1 VSVLDV
7 CADAKLQLY
16 CHFIALD
23 PIQIP
28 ATPTGGLQFPRAMPA
43 IDPDL
48 IDELCS
54 EDDLAR
60 VIAAEQIHREGSTPA
75 LRVVNTWR
83 QHRELA
89 ALLPQPETTV
99 TVGLAVQPETFAKI
113 HAAIGAPEL
122 CNVPPDQDAKEFEL
136 NFDNGVLLDI
146 LTTKDPTGSGAIARY
161 LNKFGEGI
169 QQVEFECADVDL
181 ATELLKE
188 LAAQTPVYSSAR
200 PGANN
205 TRINFY
211 LVNIAGKEGPE
222 KLLIELFERPS
233 TTATH

>member
-1 VSVLDV
+1 
-7 CADAKLQLY
+7 LQLY
-16 CHFIALD
+16 RRFIAVD
-23 PIQIP
+23 PIQIS
-28 ATPTGGLQFPRAMPA
+28 ATPTGGLQFPRAMSA

-54 EDDLAR
+54 EDELAR

-99 TVGLAVQPETFAKI
+99 TVGVAVQPDTFAKI
-113 HAAIGAPEL
+113 HAASGAPEL
-122 CNVPPDQDAKEFEL
+122 SEVPPDQDAQEFEL
-136 NFDNGVLLDI
+136 TFDNGVLLDI
-146 LTTKDPTGSGAIARY
+146 LTTKDPAGSGAIARY

-169 QQVEFECADVDL
+169 QQVEFECADIDL

-188 LAAQTPVYSSAR
+188 LAAQAPVYPRAR

-211 LVNIAGKEGPE
+211 LVNIAGKQGPE

-233 TTATH
+233 STAAH

>member
-1 VSVLDV
+1 MS
-7 CADAKLQLY
+7 
-16 CHFIALD
+16 AL
-23 PIQIP
+23 
-28 ATPTGGLQFPRAMPA
+28 
-43 IDPDL
+43 DPDL

-54 EDDLAR
+54 EDELAR

-99 TVGLAVQPETFAKI
+99 TVGVAVQPDTFAKI
-113 HAAIGAPEL
+113 HAASGAPEL
-122 CNVPPDQDAKEFEL
+122 SEVPPDQDAQEFEL
-136 NFDNGVLLDI
+136 TFDNGVLLDI
-146 LTTKDPTGSGAIARY
+146 LTTKDPAGSGAIARY

-188 LAAQTPVYSSAR
+188 LAAQAPVYPRAR

-211 LVNIAGKEGPE
+211 LVNIAGKQGPE

-233 TTATH
+233 STAAH

>member
-1 VSVLDV
+1 
-7 CADAKLQLY
+7 LQLDRR
-16 CHFIALD
+16 FMAID
-23 PIQIP
+23 PIQFS
-28 ATPTGGLQFPRAMPA
+28 ATPTAGLQFPRAMPA

-54 EDDLAR
+54 EDELAR

-75 LRVVNTWR
+75 LRVVNAWR

-89 ALLPQPETTV
+89 ALLPQPETSV
-99 TVGLAVQPETFAKI
+99 TVGVAVQPDTFAKI

-122 CNVPPDQDAKEFEL
+122 SEVPPDQDAKEFEL
-136 NFDNGVLLDI
+136 AFDNGVLLDI
-146 LTTKDPTGSGAIARY
+146 LTTKDPAGSGAIARY

-188 LAAQTPVYSSAR
+188 LAAQTPVYPSAR
-200 PGANN
+200 PGANH

-211 LVNIAGKEGPE
+211 LVGIAGKQGPE

-233 TTATH
+233 SSAAH